1 MAWMSSFNITPFHAH
16 LELCRDTPSLQ
27 TLYLCWAKITLD
39 STLWMWMTKPVLL
52 WLGETCCQMNIT
64 ERSGKQ
70 PVSWDVELPSSV
82 QLLAIPCN
90 AASRQEYGMGC
101 HFLLQLTFLTQELNP
116 GPPHCGQTLYAL
128 SHQRSPPDSLKI
140 QLFNQTVLGLKDR
153 MSLCFFQQVALQL
166 YRFHSGNDCFLM
178 PYANSRSPNTCL
190 PRFTAEE
197 AHSWDTMYYP
207 YTWTSLSVLPLFAKT
222 VLSEDF
228 PARNGKHHDSPRK
241 HKFLMKLAVI
251 KNEKMPL
258 CGVLTGLRPQVFK
271 FC

>member
-1 MAWMSSFNITPFHAH
+1 MAWISSFNITPFHAH

-90 AASRQEYGMGC
+90 AASRQEYGVGC

-153 MSLCFFQQVALQL
+153 MSLCFSSRWRCSYTDFTVEMIAFWCHMPTPGPQTHVSLQ
-166 YRFHSGNDCFLM
+166 FHSWGNSFLGHNVVSIYVDFFICFTLI
-178 PYANSRSPNTCL
+178 C
-190 PRFTAEE
+190 
-197 AHSWDTMYYP
+197 
-207 YTWTSLSVLPLFAKT
+207 
-222 VLSEDF
+222 
-228 PARNGKHHDSPRK
+228 
-241 HKFLMKLAVI
+241 
-251 KNEKMPL
+251 
-258 CGVLTGLRPQVFK
+258 
-271 FC
+271 